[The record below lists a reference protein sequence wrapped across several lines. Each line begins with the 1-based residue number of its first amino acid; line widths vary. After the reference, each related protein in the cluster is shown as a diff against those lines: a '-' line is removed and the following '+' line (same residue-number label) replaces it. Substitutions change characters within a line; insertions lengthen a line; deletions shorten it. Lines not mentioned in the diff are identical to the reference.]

1 MASLIGLGSRQLELV
16 GFSAMDERNIRL
28 HFEGPRTAGHTLP
41 AQVMVRA
48 LDNIQQI
55 VYLLAKQERGDVM
68 KQRARVSREVEK
80 TFALIC
86 QIPESGGYALPQ
98 EIGDPSED
106 FFNEDEIKSV
116 ANKFTLLTE
125 AIEAGNVTDVS
136 QVVPDHVYRSAI
148 LKRYKAAQ
156 PPKRSGL
163 ILSIE
168 DYKQRCLLGG
178 KDALDKIENIEA
190 AGKVHELGE
199 TPGYLIGTL
208 VKMDFVQR
216 SLSLKLLSGRTVQAF
231 YQDDFEPTLL
241 ENARGQI
248 QIHGNIQ
255 YDEKSDPTLVSDV
268 DDVTELDLSTIT
280 VKNFEHNDGYLSV
293 YPPLSFEIE
302 LDEESGFLSTSG
314 DFGILVCAETRSAL
328 EDEIDEALKMLWIE
342 YAQEKDKALSPKAI
356 ELAKELRKRISEN
369 LS

>member
-1 MASLIGLGSRQLELV
+1 
-16 GFSAMDERNIRL
+16 MDERNIRL
-28 HFEGPRTAGHTLP
+28 HFEGPKTAGHTVP

-48 LDNIQQI
+48 LENIQQI

-68 KQRARVSREVEK
+68 KQRARVSREIEK

-86 QIPESGGYALPQ
+86 QVPENGGYALPQ
-98 EIGDPSED
+98 EIGDPSDD
-106 FFNEDEIKSV
+106 FFDEDEIKSV
-116 ANKFTLLTE
+116 ADKFTKLSE
-125 AIEAGNVTDVS
+125 AIESGDITQVS
-136 QVVPDHVYRSAI
+136 RLVSDQIYRSAI

-163 ILSIE
+163 VLSIE
-168 DYKQRCLLGG
+168 NYEQRRLLGG
-178 KDALDKIENIEA
+178 KDALDKIELIQA
-190 AGKVHELGE
+190 AGRVSELGE
-199 TPGYLIGTL
+199 TLGYLIGTL

-255 YDEKSDPTLVSDV
+255 YDEKNDPTQVSDV

-280 VKNFEHNDGYLSV
+280 LKDFEFNGKSLTVS
-293 YPPLSFEIE
+293 PALSFEIE
-302 LDEESGFLSTSG
+302 LDEESGIMSSSSSK
-314 DFGILVCAETRSAL
+314 FGILVCAETRSAL
-328 EDEIDEALKMLWIE
+328 EDEIEEALRMLWIE
-342 YAQEKDKALSPKAI
+342 YAQEINDRLAPKAI
-356 ELAKELRKRISEN
+356 ELAEELRAQISEN

>member
-1 MASLIGLGSRQLELV
+1 
-16 GFSAMDERNIRL
+16 MDERNIRL
-28 HFEGPRTAGHTLP
+28 HFEGPRAAGHTVP

-48 LDNIQQI
+48 LENVQQI

-68 KQRARVSREVEK
+68 KQRARVSREIEK

-86 QIPESGGYALPQ
+86 QVPENGGYALPQ
-98 EIGDPSED
+98 EIGDPSDD
-106 FFNEDEIKSV
+106 FFDEVEIKSV
-116 ANKFTLLTE
+116 ADKFTKLSE
-125 AIEAGNVTDVS
+125 AIETGNITEVS
-136 QVVPDHVYRSAI
+136 QLVSDQVYRSAI

-163 ILSIE
+163 VLSIE
-168 DYKQRCLLGG
+168 DYKQRRLLGG
-178 KDALDKIENIEA
+178 KDAIDKIEHIES

-199 TPGYLIGTL
+199 TLGYLIGTL
-208 VKMDFVQR
+208 VKMDFVQK

-255 YDEKSDPTLVSDV
+255 YDEKNDPTLVSDV
-268 DDVTELDLSTIT
+268 DEVIELDLSTIT
-280 VKNFEHNDGYLSV
+280 IKEFECRNQSLLVS
-293 YPPLSFEIE
+293 PALSFDID
-302 LDEESGFLSTSG
+302 LDEESGIMSCSS

-328 EDEIDEALKMLWIE
+328 EDEIEEALRMLWIE
-342 YAQEKDKALSPKAI
+342 YAQEKDDLLAPKALM
-356 ELAKELRKRISEN
+356 LAKELRKRISEN